1 MAQLSPYLN
10 FFGSAKEA
18 VEFYKSVFGGDLDIQ
33 LVGDT
38 PMAEQMPDAK
48 DKVMHAALTA
58 PGVKLFA
65 SDMGSQETSVPSELV
80 TLTLECSSQEEIE
93 SLFGKL
99 SQGGTV
105 GHDLKEEFW
114 GAVYGDLT
122 DRFGVRWMFN
132 FQKQPNPVSA

>member
-10 FFGSAKEA
+10 FYGSAKEA
-18 VEFYKSVFGGDLDIQ
+18 MEFYKSVFGGDLDVQ
-33 LVGDT
+33 LVGET
-38 PMAEQMPDAK
+38 PMGGQMPDAK
-48 DKVMHAALTA
+48 DKVMHASLIAE
-58 PGVKLFA
+58 GIKLFA

-93 SLFGKL
+93 GLFSKL
-99 SQGGTV
+99 GAGGTS

-114 GAVYGDLT
+114 GGVYGDLT